1 MFSIEHCKH
10 RVKCNKRTS
19 HSPFLNT
26 SIQNYKYVNNTSTQD
41 KPLNINKNTI
51 HSANTP
57 LHVIEHKTAF
67 FKNTIR
73 YKQGNIQRESITEKV
88 RSLLFQEMY
97 KEKKISHIISR

>member
-10 RVKCNKRTS
+10 RVKCNKTNKKQS
-19 HSPFLNT
+19 FLNT
-26 SIQNYKYVNNTSTQD
+26 SNLKFKYVINTSTQD

-73 YKQGNIQRESITEKV
+73 
-88 RSLLFQEMY
+88 
-97 KEKKISHIISR
+97 

>member
-26 SIQNYKYVNNTSTQD
+26 SIQNYKYVNNTSIQD

-73 YKQGNIQRESITEKV
+73 
-88 RSLLFQEMY
+88 
-97 KEKKISHIISR
+97 